1 MGNSVKEAEKCSSTR
16 VMQSCFSSFP
26 RKKEIEKELQ
36 SLLTISK
43 NRQNENSLNQSSS
56 QYPDS
61 NSSLGLDYEF
71 SLTQQIHSL
80 HETAS
85 SMGITDIPLPA
96 VNESASSIKKIL
108 FVEGNEQ
115 KEDSGFDSIL
125 DSSILEE
132 VDRIEAESQ
141 VVDDDQLFSL
151 AESLNFS

>member
-1 MGNSVKEAEKCSSTR
+1 
-16 VMQSCFSSFP
+16 MQSWFSLFS

-85 SMGITDIPLPA
+85 SMGVADIPLPT
-96 VNESASSIKKIL
+96 VNESTSSIKNIM
-108 FVEGNEQ
+108 FVEKNEQ
-115 KEDSGFDSIL
+115 KEEKEYSGFDSIL

-151 AESLNFS
+151 AESLNYS